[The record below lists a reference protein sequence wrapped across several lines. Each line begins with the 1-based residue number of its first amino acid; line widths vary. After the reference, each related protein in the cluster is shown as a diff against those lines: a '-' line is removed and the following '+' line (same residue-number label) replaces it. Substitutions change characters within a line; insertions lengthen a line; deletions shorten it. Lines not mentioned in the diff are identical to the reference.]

1 VISGALDAAGPGV
14 AAYYGKAKREEFLEW
29 HSQVS
34 SWEIDRYLMAF

>member
-1 VISGALDAAGPGV
+1 V

-34 SWEIDRYLMAF
+34 AWEIERYLTAF